1 MVKTES
7 KKTEIG
13 RNVEFVFD
21 HVSNFSNFSLMA
33 NDKIENFK
41 ATEDRCSFTIKGM
54 GDFGL
59 KIIGRIPYEKITVA
73 SDPEVQSSM
82 PLNFILNLNFEKT
95 EAYKCNVTAVIEL
108 DVPQIMAMMIKKQLE
123 KAADTLIETLKQ
135 RMEMM
140 M

>member
-41 ATEDRCSFTIKGM
+41 ATEDKCSFTIKGM
-54 GDFGL
+54 GNFGL

-108 DVPQIMAMMIKKQLE
+108 DVPQIMAMMLKKRLE
-123 KAADTLIETLKQ
+123 KAADTLVETLKQ

>member
-41 ATEDRCSFTIKGM
+41 ATEDKCSFTIKGM
-54 GDFGL
+54 GDFSL

-123 KAADTLIETLKQ
+123 KAADTLVETLKQ

>member
-41 ATEDRCSFTIKGM
+41 ATEDRCSFTIKGI

-123 KAADTLIETLKQ
+123 KAADTLVETLKQ

>member
-41 ATEDRCSFTIKGM
+41 ATEDKCSSTIKGM
-54 GDFGL
+54 GNFGL

-108 DVPQIMAMMIKKQLE
+108 DVPQIMAMMIKKRLE
-123 KAADTLIETLKQ
+123 KAADTLVETLKQ

>member
-108 DVPQIMAMMIKKQLE
+108 DVPQIMAMMIKKQFE
-123 KAADTLIETLKQ
+123 KAADTLVETLKQ

>member
-1 MVKTES
+1 MEEEI
-7 KKTEIG
+7 KTEIG

-41 ATEDRCSFTIKGM
+41 ATEDKCSFTIKGM

-95 EAYKCNVTAVIEL
+95 EAYKCNVTALIEL

-123 KAADTLIETLKQ
+123 KAADTLVETLKQ

>member
-21 HVSNFSNFSLMA
+21 YVSNFSNFSLMA

-41 ATEDRCSFTIKGM
+41 ATEDKCSFTIKGM

-108 DVPQIMAMMIKKQLE
+108 DVPQIMAMMIKKRLE
-123 KAADTLIETLKQ
+123 KAADTLVETLKQ

>member
-21 HVSNFSNFSLMA
+21 HVSNFSYFSLMA

-123 KAADTLIETLKQ
+123 KAADTLVETLKQ

>member
-123 KAADTLIETLKQ
+123 KAADTLVETLKQ

>member
-13 RNVEFVFD
+13 RNAEFVFD
-21 HVSNFSNFSLMA
+21 YVSNFSNFSLMA

-123 KAADTLIETLKQ
+123 KAADTLVETLKQ

>member
-13 RNVEFVFD
+13 RNAEFVFD

-123 KAADTLIETLKQ
+123 KAADTLVETLKQ

>member
-41 ATEDRCSFTIKGM
+41 ATEDKCSFTIKGM

-59 KIIGRIPYEKITVA
+59 KIIGSIPYEKITVA
-73 SDPEVQSSM
+73 SDPEVQYSM

-108 DVPQIMAMMIKKQLE
+108 DVPQIMAMMIKKRLE
-123 KAADTLIETLKQ
+123 KAADTLVETLKQ

>member
-41 ATEDRCSFTIKGM
+41 ATEDKCSFTIKGM
-54 GDFGL
+54 GNFGL

-95 EAYKCNVTAVIEL
+95 EAYKCDVTAVIEL
-108 DVPQIMAMMIKKQLE
+108 DVPQIMAMMIKKRLE
-123 KAADTLIETLKQ
+123 KAADTLVETLKQ

>member
-1 MVKTES
+1 M
-7 KKTEIG
+7 
-13 RNVEFVFD
+13 EFVFD

-123 KAADTLIETLKQ
+123 KAADTLVETLKQ

>member
-54 GDFGL
+54 GNFGL
-59 KIIGRIPYEKITVA
+59 KIIERIPYEKITVA

-123 KAADTLIETLKQ
+123 KAADTLVETLKQ

>member
-21 HVSNFSNFSLMA
+21 YVSNFSNFSLMA

-123 KAADTLIETLKQ
+123 KAADTLVETLKQ

>member
-1 MVKTES
+1 M
-7 KKTEIG
+7 
-13 RNVEFVFD
+13 EFVFD

-41 ATEDRCSFTIKGM
+41 VTEDRCSFTIKGM

-123 KAADTLIETLKQ
+123 KAADTLVETLKQ

>member
-108 DVPQIMAMMIKKQLE
+108 DVPQIMAMMIKKQFE
-123 KAADTLIETLKQ
+123 KAADTLVETLKQ

-140 M
+140 I

>member
-21 HVSNFSNFSLMA
+21 YVSNFSNFSLMA

-73 SDPEVQSSM
+73 SDPEVQSPM

-108 DVPQIMAMMIKKQLE
+108 DVPQIMVMMIKKQLE
-123 KAADTLIETLKQ
+123 KAADTLVETLKQ

>member
-21 HVSNFSNFSLMA
+21 YVSNFSNFSLMA

-41 ATEDRCSFTIKGM
+41 ATEDRCSFTIKGI

-123 KAADTLIETLKQ
+123 KAADTLVETLKQ

>member
-21 HVSNFSNFSLMA
+21 YVSNFSNFSLMA

-95 EAYKCNVTAVIEL
+95 EAYKCNDTAVIEL

-123 KAADTLIETLKQ
+123 KAADTLVETLKQ

>member
-41 ATEDRCSFTIKGM
+41 ATEDKCSFTIKGM

-95 EAYKCNVTAVIEL
+95 EAYKCNVTALIEL

-123 KAADTLIETLKQ
+123 KAADTLVETLKQ

>member
-7 KKTEIG
+7 QKTEIG

-123 KAADTLIETLKQ
+123 KAADTLVETLKQ

>member
-1 MVKTES
+1 MVKAES

-21 HVSNFSNFSLMA
+21 HVGNFSNFSLMA

-41 ATEDRCSFTIKGM
+41 ATEDKCSFTIKGM

-59 KIIGRIPYEKITVA
+59 KIIGRFPYEKISVA
-73 SDPEVQSSM
+73 SNPDVQSSI
-82 PLNFILNLNFEKT
+82 PFNFVLNLYFEKT
-95 EAYKCNVTAVIEL
+95 DAYKCNVTAVIEL
-108 DVPQIMAMMIKKQLE
+108 DAPQIMAVMIKGKLA
-123 KAADTLIETLKQ
+123 KAADTLVDALKQ

>member
-7 KKTEIG
+7 KKTEIE

-59 KIIGRIPYEKITVA
+59 KIIGRIPYENITVA

-108 DVPQIMAMMIKKQLE
+108 DVPQIMAMMIKKRLE
-123 KAADTLIETLKQ
+123 KAADTLVETLKQ

>member
-41 ATEDRCSFTIKGM
+41 ATEDKCSFTIKGM
-54 GDFGL
+54 GNFGL

-108 DVPQIMAMMIKKQLE
+108 DVPQIMVMMIKKRLE
-123 KAADTLIETLKQ
+123 KAADTLVETLKQ

>member
-41 ATEDRCSFTIKGM
+41 ATEDKCSFTIKGM
-54 GDFGL
+54 GNFGL

-108 DVPQIMAMMIKKQLE
+108 DVPQIMAMMIKKRLE
-123 KAADTLIETLKQ
+123 KAADTLVETLKQ

>member
-41 ATEDRCSFTIKGM
+41 ATEDKCSFTIKGM

-123 KAADTLIETLKQ
+123 KAADTLVETLKQ

>member
-108 DVPQIMAMMIKKQLE
+108 NVPQIMAMMIKKQLE
-123 KAADTLIETLKQ
+123 KAADTLVETLKQ

>member
-41 ATEDRCSFTIKGM
+41 ATEDKCSFTIKGM

-59 KIIGRIPYEKITVA
+59 KIIDRIPYEKITVA

-108 DVPQIMAMMIKKQLE
+108 DVPQIMAMMIKKRLE
-123 KAADTLIETLKQ
+123 KAADTLVETLKQ

>member
-123 KAADTLIETLKQ
+123 KAADTLVETLKQ
-135 RMEMM
+135 RMELMM
-140 M
+140 

>member
-41 ATEDRCSFTIKGM
+41 ATEDKCSFTIKGM
-54 GDFGL
+54 GNFGL
-59 KIIGRIPYEKITVA
+59 KIMGRIPYEKITVA

-108 DVPQIMAMMIKKQLE
+108 DVPQIMAMMIKKRLE
-123 KAADTLIETLKQ
+123 KAADTLVETLKQ

>member
-21 HVSNFSNFSLMA
+21 YVSNFSNFSLMA

-108 DVPQIMAMMIKKQLE
+108 DVPQIMAMMIKKRLE
-123 KAADTLIETLKQ
+123 KVADTLVETLKQ

>member
-7 KKTEIG
+7 KKTEIE

-54 GDFGL
+54 GNFGL

-108 DVPQIMAMMIKKQLE
+108 DVPQIMAMMIKKRLE
-123 KAADTLIETLKQ
+123 KAADTLVETLKQ

>member
-108 DVPQIMAMMIKKQLE
+108 DVPQIMAMMIKKRLE
-123 KAADTLIETLKQ
+123 KAADTLVETLKQ

>member
-7 KKTEIG
+7 KKTEIV

-123 KAADTLIETLKQ
+123 KAADTLVETLKQ

>member
-41 ATEDRCSFTIKGM
+41 ATEDKCSFTIKGM
-54 GDFGL
+54 GNFGL

-82 PLNFILNLNFEKT
+82 PLNFFLNLNFEKT

-108 DVPQIMAMMIKKQLE
+108 DVPQIMAMMLKRRLE
-123 KAADTLIETLKQ
+123 KAADTLVETLKQ

>member
-7 KKTEIG
+7 KKTEIE

-108 DVPQIMAMMIKKQLE
+108 DVPQIMAMMIKKRLE
-123 KAADTLIETLKQ
+123 KAADTLVETLKQ